1 MIELSTEGT
10 SYVLD
15 FKLRA
20 GGPDDVKSICQ
31 QIIADFDATILEQ
44 QRKLWNQL
52 HNR

>member
-1 MIELSTEGT
+1 
-10 SYVLD
+10 
-15 FKLRA
+15 
-20 GGPDDVKSICQ
+20 VKSICQ